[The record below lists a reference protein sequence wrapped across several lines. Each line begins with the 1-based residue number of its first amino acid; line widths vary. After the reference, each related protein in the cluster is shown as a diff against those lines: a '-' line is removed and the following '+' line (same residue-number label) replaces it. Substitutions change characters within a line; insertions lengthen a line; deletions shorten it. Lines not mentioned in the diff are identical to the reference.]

1 MAGGQWL
8 PKKKKYIYEK
18 AAGATALRTN
28 YDIYNDRPQH
38 QSQSHLPCMGAAA
51 FSTSICFVF
60 FLLLQ
65 IGEKKKKWKNNRNGP
80 SEPTHT
86 HTLLEF
92 RVYYHVGVG
101 SVSLFF
107 SHGQNDKLLL
117 LLPSNFFLMG
127 SISIIS
133 CRHFLSFFSPVTP
146 QNTRP
151 IKERHNIFRRF
162 QRLGCLSCFY
172 IDDFQN
178 YWIIR
183 KKQKKLSS

>member
-1 MAGGQWL
+1 MKEQ
-8 PKKKKYIYEK
+8 PKRTV
-18 AAGATALRTN
+18 GA
-28 YDIYNDRPQH
+28 Y
-38 QSQSHLPCMGAAA
+38 
-51 FSTSICFVF
+51 
-60 FLLLQ
+60 
-65 IGEKKKKWKNNRNGP
+65 
-80 SEPTHT
+80 THT

-92 RVYYHVGVG
+92 RVYYQVGVG

-133 CRHFLSFFSPVTP
+133 CRHFLSFFFPPVTP

-162 QRLGCLSCFY
+162 Q
-172 IDDFQN
+172 
-178 YWIIR
+178 
-183 KKQKKLSS
+183 